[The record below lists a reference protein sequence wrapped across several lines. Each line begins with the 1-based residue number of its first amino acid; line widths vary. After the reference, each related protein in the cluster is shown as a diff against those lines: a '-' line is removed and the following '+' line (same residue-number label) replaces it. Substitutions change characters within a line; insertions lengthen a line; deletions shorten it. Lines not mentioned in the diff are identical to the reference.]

1 MEQQGDL
8 MTRVKR
14 LQACEQLHF
23 FAARR
28 WKAIN
33 LLSWN
38 TEDG

>member
-14 LQACEQLHF
+14 LESLRAI

>member
-33 LLSWN
+33 LLSRN